1 MSKST
6 AVELT
11 IPPSRFVFGDLYE
24 PETEDFDGNPLVIKN
39 GVDKGKP
46 TQLFVIGVAIPKT
59 QAHWGNEPG
68 WGQAIW
74 QAGFAAFPGTYE
86 PGPNQSPAARPDF
99 SWKIYDGD
107 SQVIPPKSK
116 SKIRPCDREGWKG
129 CWVLRFQSSF
139 APAIWN
145 ALTNPENPTP
155 LNEVNA
161 VRPGHVIQIVG
172 TVKGNTGSSPGVYL
186 NHSAVGLR
194 AYLPEIITRG
204 VDVKGKFGGA
214 VPVGAS
220 TMPAAAAIPAGTPPT
235 VPAPA
240 VAAPPFQAPYVASA
254 AAPAPAAPPT
264 AVVAAPAVMGIPT
277 AAAVPSAPPAPAA
290 APAAPPPPATRP
302 PHKGFPLESY
312 LAQGWTIEQLRAD
325 GYTG

>member
-1 MSKST
+1 MSKT

-11 IPPSRFVFGDLYE
+11 TTAGRFVFGDLYE

-39 GVDKGKP
+39 GVDKGKA
-46 TQLFVIGVAIPKT
+46 TQLFVIGLAIPKT

-74 QAGFAAFPGTYE
+74 AAGHAAFPGGEAQQPT
-86 PGPNQSPAARPDF
+86 F

-107 SQVIPPKSK
+107 ATAIPPKSK
-116 SKIRPCDREGWKG
+116 SKVRPCDREGWKG
-129 CWVLRFQSSF
+129 CWVLRLQSAF
-139 APAIWN
+139 APAIYN
-145 ALTNPENPTP
+145 ALTNPENPVP
-155 LNEVNA
+155 MNDVNA
-161 VRPGHVIQIVG
+161 VRPGYVIQVVG

-214 VPVGAS
+214 VPAGAS
-220 TMPAAAAIPAGTPPT
+220 TMPAASTLPAPAPNAAPAPSTALPPVPAAPPPAAAPT
-235 VPAPA
+235 AVVPAPA
-240 VAAPPFQAPYVASA
+240 I
-254 AAPAPAAPPT
+254 
-264 AVVAAPAVMGIPT
+264 MGIPT
-277 AAAVPSAPPAPAA
+277 APAAPIAPSAPAA
-290 APAAPPPPATRP
+290 APPPPTTRP
-302 PHKGFPLESY
+302 PHKGIPINAYF
-312 LAQGWTIEQLRAD
+312 AQKWTIEQLRAD

>member
-1 MSKST
+1 LSKT

-11 IPPSRFVFGDLYE
+11 TPPGRFVFGDLYD
-24 PETEDFDGNPLVIKN
+24 PETEDFDGKPMVVKN

-46 TQLFVIGVAIPKT
+46 TQLYVIGLAIPKT

-74 QAGFAAFPGTYE
+74 AAGHASFPGGE
-86 PGPNQSPAARPDF
+86 ASRPDF

-107 SQVIPPKSK
+107 ATVIPAKSK
-116 SKIRPCDREGWKG
+116 STVRPCDREGWKG
-129 CWVLRFQSSF
+129 CWVLRLQSAF
-139 APAIWN
+139 APAIYN

-155 LNEVNA
+155 MNDKDA
-161 VRPGHVIQIVG
+161 VRPGYVIQVVG

-186 NHSAVGLR
+186 NHNAVGLR
-194 AYLPEIITRG
+194 AYLPEIISGG

-214 VPVGAS
+214 VPAGAS
-220 TMPAAAAIPAGTPPT
+220 TMPAAAAIPSG
-235 VPAPA
+235 
-240 VAAPPFQAPYVASA
+240 APP
-254 AAPAPAAPPT
+254 AAPAPAA
-264 AVVAAPAVMGIPT
+264 AVPAAPAVP
-277 AAAVPSAPPAPAA
+277 AAAPAAPAPAA
-290 APAAPPPPATRP
+290 APTAVTPAPALVGIPTGAPPAPAAAPPPPATRP
-302 PHKGFPLESY
+302 PQQHKGIPLAAY

>member
-1 MSKST
+1 LSKT

-11 IPPSRFVFGDLYE
+11 TPPGRFVFGDLYE

-46 TQLFVIGVAIPKT
+46 TQLFVIGLAIAKT
-59 QAHWGNEPG
+59 QGHWGNEPG

-74 QAGFAAFPGTYE
+74 AAGHAAFPGGE
-86 PGPNQSPAARPDF
+86 AQRPDF
-99 SWKIYDGD
+99 SWKIYDCD
-107 SQVIPPKSK
+107 STVIPPKSK
-116 SKIRPCDREGWKG
+116 SKVRPCDREGWKG
-129 CWVLRFQSSF
+129 CWVLRLQSSF

-155 LNEVNA
+155 LNDKDA
-161 VRPGHVIQIVG
+161 VRPGYVIQVVG

-186 NHSAVGLR
+186 NHNAVGLR

-214 VPVGAS
+214 VPAGAS
-220 TMPAAAAIPAGTPPT
+220 TMPTAAAIPAGAPPAAPGAPAA
-235 VPAPA
+235 VPAAPA
-240 VAAPPFQAPYVASA
+240 VPAAAP
-254 AAPAPAAPPT
+254 AAPAPAAAPT
-264 AVVAAPAVMGIPT
+264 AVVPAPAVMGIPT
-277 AAAVPSAPPAPAA
+277 APAAPSAPPAPAA
-290 APAAPPPPATRP
+290 APAASPPPVTRP
-302 PHKGFPLESY
+302 PHKGIPLEGY
-312 LAQGWTIEQLRAD
+312 FAQGWTIEQLRAD